1 MPSHASRVSILIGAV
16 HCPQSK
22 QFCYYHLQVLQQQ
35 LLMGIGGGISAAAGV
50 MGEELEEDASLT
62 SPEVCLHFCVFVY
75 VCACAHVCVCVLV

>member
-1 MPSHASRVSILIGAV
+1 
-16 HCPQSK
+16 
-22 QFCYYHLQVLQQQ
+22 
-35 LLMGIGGGISAAAGV
+35 MGIGGGISAAAGV